1 MRDGPGAALA
11 RAVAPRSLHFEVS
24 IRERTCVI
32 ATNYPLLDVV
42 ISLLYLAFFTL
53 WIIIVAHLFA
63 DIFRSPD
70 LSGGRKVLWVILILA
85 LPLVG
90 SLVYLAA
97 RGSTM
102 HERRTLGTAA
112 QRAAFEE
119 YVRTVAR
126 TKE

>member
-1 MRDGPGAALA
+1 
-11 RAVAPRSLHFEVS
+11 VS
-24 IRERTCVI
+24 IRERTNVM
-32 ATNYPLLDVV
+32 AANYPLLDVV

-70 LSGGRKVLWVILILA
+70 LSGGGKALWVILILA

-90 SLVYLAA
+90 SLVYLVA

-102 HERRTLGTAA
+102 HERRALDTAA